1 MDKQLAARLA
11 KLTPAQRELLQNRLG
26 SRPPTPVDDS
36 NAIAIIGMGCRMPGA
51 DSPDAF
57 WDLIQHQR
65 ESVGPVPP
73 SRWDRDQYYDPSGRT
88 PGKMSVDAM
97 GAVSN
102 VDMFDPAF
110 FGIAPRE
117 ASRMD
122 PQQRLLLEVAWETI
136 EDAGVPIER
145 LSSTQTGVFIGI
157 GGTDYSKIPARYP
170 DYFEQIDAHMGTGNA
185 LSIAA
190 GRISY
195 LFDLQGPS
203 FIVDTA
209 CSSALVAVHSA
220 VISLLRGESDA
231 AIAGGVNLILS
242 PETTIA
248 FSKARMLS
256 PDGRCRSF
264 DENANGYVR
273 GEGCGLILL
282 KRAADAIRDGDRIL
296 AMIRGSAVNQDG
308 RTSGITAPS
317 GSAQQRVIREAM
329 KAAGVSVDDLTYIEA
344 HGTGTPLGDPIE
356 LMALAETFAAR
367 NDNLPPLHIG
377 SVKANIG
384 HTETVSGIAGLIKVL
399 KMCQHEWIAGQ
410 ANFDKLNPNAK
421 LDPKRLKIA
430 TENQAWIPSK
440 HGRFLAGVSSFG
452 FGGTNAH
459 VILEKASQD
468 TTANQEPSRVP
479 PCFFLPLS
487 TRSDDAI
494 PMAARQAWDRLCDP
508 AMTDAMQTHNLCGSY
523 AKYRSTLTHRAVAFG
538 ETQSELCKGL
548 QRLAEGVATKQVV
561 SGRPVH
567 GRRPRIALLF
577 TGQGSQ
583 YAGMAS
589 GLISTLPSFQS
600 SLESCAAILDPVLDL
615 SLVELLCDDVPSR
628 SLDDTAMAQPA
639 ITAVQIALV
648 DSLADVG
655 IVPHVVAGHSIGEI
669 AALYAAKALSKE
681 QALMLAAHR
690 GRHMGDLPACG
701 TMTAVLAAASQV
713 QNWIDELQ
721 SEAVIAAINGD
732 QNTVIAGTH
741 HAVQQ
746 IVSKAEAAGTV
757 CRPLKVSHAF
767 HSPLMQDATDPLRAS
782 LLQWVG
788 DVKLPPYITFV
799 SSVTGT
805 VHEGSISV
813 DYWIDHLLN
822 PVRFHDVMN
831 ELATQ
836 NIDLAIEIGPRPQL
850 TGMIRRSLKTD
861 DGEPLLR
868 TVDTLHP
875 DDHDY
880 TNWIR
885 AVATAWCVGAPVDFG
900 VIDRIYPS
908 RRVPLP
914 TYPFV
919 RQRCWHSP
927 PALES
932 GIGGQSIHPILGT
945 RQRLASGGM
954 LFISHLAVNKP
965 GYLSEHVVAESVT
978 VPAAAWIDALGIAA
992 KELFGELSFELF
1004 EITIHRALF
1013 LHKDQAVEIQTT
1025 ADPIQSGQSQI
1036 QIHSRPQG
1044 SDSEWTLSATCRV
1057 KKSGGTILAALK
1069 RLNPAEATLVDRA
1082 AFYESLAESGLR
1094 YGELFQ
1100 PLRSILTQDAVAS
1113 AGLEIDTS
1121 LVSEAKRS
1129 MVHPTL
1135 LDGALQL
1142 IATTMPESI
1151 RESAD
1156 PPTFLPVGVDR
1167 VVTQDGNEIV
1177 SAVVRRHPNTTDQ
1190 WNEVVADVQL
1200 LDRDDRICVS
1210 LQGVRC
1216 KRLQK
1221 DHARYQIDPHQW
1233 IYESVWNPVSVK
1245 NPQANA
1251 HPIAPAIRHF
1261 GSANYQTLI
1270 PATWEQNS
1278 QQEHWLWTQPRTHD
1292 DVEASVCELLEFI
1305 QSAVRQPKTPL
1316 VSLVLQRAFSIN
1328 GDDNL
1333 PASAALAAMARVA
1346 ANEYPALQIRV
1357 LDVTKCDAASTEPV
1371 MAWLARQSDETELAF
1386 RKNQFLS
1393 PRLHPS
1399 PRSFS
1404 KASAESQLPI
1414 PLSGSYRIRLDG
1426 TNRTEGLW
1434 VERMAMPTPKPDE
1447 VVISVDA
1454 VGLNF
1459 SDVLKAMG
1467 LYPGISDD
1475 VVPLGIEASGTVTA
1489 IGDQVQSV
1497 AVGDK
1502 VMGVVPYGFA
1512 SDAATKEYLVTQV
1525 PPGISPQE
1533 AASIPVAYMTAH
1545 YALRNIG
1552 RLAAGESV
1560 LIHAAAGG
1568 VGLAAIEVAQSVGAT
1583 VFATAGSKL
1592 KRRLLSMLGIDP
1604 QNIFDSRD
1612 IDSLHAIG
1620 ARTNGRGVDVVLNSL
1635 PGEWINRSLE
1645 LLAAHGRFLEI
1656 GKTDIYQNR
1665 QLGLLPFQDNLTYS
1679 AIDLD
1684 RLFRHRP
1691 NEVRTL
1697 FAEVAEQFAKG
1708 IYQPKPITTF
1718 ALSDLPASL
1727 RFMSARRNIGKIVV
1741 SPEKSSCVASRDHV
1755 TADGSYLISGG
1766 SGAIAA
1772 GVTRRLIQRGA
1783 TKVVLL
1789 ARRSATEPVDALI
1802 AWAKENGAECHYLQC
1817 DCTNQDE
1824 LVAALQRLPE
1834 SMRPI
1839 VGVIHTAGLLDDSL
1853 LHEMTPESVARVL
1866 RPKVDGAIALAKATE
1881 DQPLTMFNM
1890 LGSVASVFGSPGQ
1903 ANYAA
1908 ANGFLDAF
1916 ASSRRK
1922 QGLPANVVHW
1932 GPWSSAGM
1940 ADDPTRLKNLA
1951 SRGLR
1956 PLRFDAALDLLIDA
1970 GNPACPQSRVVVD
1983 ANWHQMFS
1991 TIPESSVPSVLRSL
2005 HSANGQ
2011 PQSEVVS
2018 AKDDALL
2025 MELRLLD
2032 HDARCER
2039 LEVYFSEQLGKIMS
2053 LDPTS
2058 FDRSESLG
2066 SLGLDSLMA
2075 IELKNTI
2082 EAKLAIV
2089 IPISHFMDEP
2099 SIATLAKIAAEIIVD
2114 DAAEADLEQASSVA
2128 SQ

>member
-11 KLTPAQRELLQNRLG
+11 KLTPAQRALLQNRLG
-26 SRPPTPVDDS
+26 SRPPSAVNDS

-57 WDLIQHQR
+57 WDLIQQQR
-65 ESVGPVPP
+65 ESVGPVPA
-73 SRWDRDQYYDPSGRT
+73 SRWDRDQYFDPSGRT

-145 LSSTQTGVFIGI
+145 LSGTQTGVFIGI

-220 VISLLRGESDA
+220 VISLLRGESNA

-273 GEGCGLILL
+273 GEGCGLILM
-282 KRAADAIRDGDRIL
+282 KRAADAVRDGDRIL

-317 GSAQQRVIREAM
+317 GSAQQRVIRNAM
-329 KAAGVSVDDLTYIEA
+329 KAAEISVDDLTYIEA

-356 LMALAETFAAR
+356 LMALSETFAAR
-367 NDNLPPLHIG
+367 DENLPPVHIG

-384 HTETVSGIAGLIKVL
+384 HTETVSGIAGMIKVL
-399 KMCQHEWIAGQ
+399 KMCQHQWIAGQ
-410 ANFDKLNPNAK
+410 ANFGKLNPNAK
-421 LDPKRLKIA
+421 LDSNRLRIA
-430 TENQAWIPSK
+430 TENQAWTPNK
-440 HGRFLAGVSSFG
+440 QGRFLAGVSSFG

-459 VILEKASQD
+459 VILEKAVG
-468 TTANQEPSRVP
+468 TNTPEQEAPRVP

-487 TRSDDAI
+487 TRSEDAI
-494 PMAARQAWDRLCDP
+494 PKAARQALDRLTDSST
-508 AMTDAMQTHNLCGSY
+508 TDALRTHNLCGSY
-523 AKYRSTLTHRAVAFG
+523 AKYRSMLSYRAVALG
-538 ETQSELCKGL
+538 ESSSELSKGL
-548 QRLAEGVATKQVV
+548 QRLAEGVASKQAV

-589 GLISTLPSFQS
+589 GLVQTLPSFQQ
-600 SLESCAAILDPVLDL
+600 SLEACAAILDPVLNL
-615 SLVELLCDDVPSR
+615 SLLELICDDVPRR

-655 IVPHVVAGHSIGEI
+655 IVPDVVAGHSIGEI

-690 GRHMGDLPACG
+690 GRLMGELPQCG
-701 TMTAVLAAASQV
+701 TMTAVLASAAVV
-713 QNWIDELQ
+713 QQWIDELE
-721 SEAVIAAINGD
+721 SDAVIAAINGD

-741 HAVQQ
+741 EAVER
-746 IVSKAEAAGTV
+746 IVAKAEAAGTM

-767 HSPLMQDATDPLRAS
+767 HSPLMQDAADPLRAS
-782 LLQWVG
+782 LSQWVG
-788 DVKLPPYITFV
+788 DVKLPPYITLV
-799 SSVTGT
+799 SSVTGA
-805 VHEGSISV
+805 VQEGTIDV
-813 DYWIDHLLN
+813 DYWIRHLMS
-822 PVRFHDVMN
+822 PVRFGDVMA
-831 ELATQ
+831 ELANQ
-836 NIDLAIEIGPRPQL
+836 NIDLAIEVGPRPQL
-850 TGMIRRSLKTD
+850 TGMIRRSLKSD
-861 DGEPLLR
+861 AGEPLLR

-875 DDHDY
+875 DDNDY

-885 AVATAWCVGAPVDFG
+885 AVATAWCVGAPVDFSA
-900 VIDRIYPS
+900 IDRIYPS
-908 RRVPLP
+908 QRVALP

-932 GIGGQSIHPILGT
+932 GIGGQSVHPVLGS
-945 RQRLASGGM
+945 RQRLASGGL
-954 LFISHLAVNKP
+954 LFISHLAINKP

-992 KELFGELSFELF
+992 KELFGEFAFELF
-1004 EITIHRALF
+1004 EVTIHRALF
-1013 LHKDQAVEIQTT
+1013 LHKDQSVEIQTT
-1025 ADPIQSGQSQI
+1025 ADPIQGGQSQI
-1036 QIHSRPQG
+1036 QIHSRSQG
-1044 SDSEWTLSATCRV
+1044 DDSEWTLSATCRV
-1057 KKSGGTILAALK
+1057 KKASGTMLAALK
-1069 RLNPAEATLVDRA
+1069 SLSPSQATAVDRA
-1082 AFYESLAESGLR
+1082 GFYESLAASGLR

-1100 PLRSILTQDAVAS
+1100 PLRSILNQDHTSS
-1113 AGLEIDTS
+1113 AQLEIDAS

-1129 MVHPTL
+1129 LVHPTL

-1142 IATTMPESI
+1142 IATTMPASI
-1151 RESAD
+1151 RQSAD

-1167 VVTQDGNEIV
+1167 VVTQDGTEIA
-1177 SAVVRRHPNTTDQ
+1177 SAVVRRHENRNDQ
-1190 WNEVVADVQL
+1190 WSEVVADVQL
-1200 LDRDDRICVS
+1200 LDREGRICVS

-1221 DHARYQIDPHQW
+1221 DHTRYQMDPQQW
-1233 IYESVWNPVSVK
+1233 IYECSWTPVSVADG
-1245 NPQANA
+1245 NSGEDHDTYP
-1251 HPIAPAIRHF
+1251 IRHF
-1261 GSANYQTLI
+1261 GSAIYQTLI
-1270 PATWEQNS
+1270 PKTFEPS
-1278 QQEHWLWTQPRTHD
+1278 SSQEHWLWTQPHTHD

-1305 QSAVRQPKTPL
+1305 QTAVRQPTTPL
-1316 VSLVLQRAFSIN
+1316 VSLVLQSAFGIGNENSI
-1328 GDDNL
+1328 

-1346 ANEYPALQIRV
+1346 ANEYPALQIRM
-1357 LDVTKCDAASTEPV
+1357 LDVAVCDAASTEPV
-1371 MAWLARQSDETELAF
+1371 SSWLARQSNETELAF
-1386 RKNQFLS
+1386 RNGQFLS
-1393 PRLHPS
+1393 PRLMAS
-1399 PRSFS
+1399 PRSLS
-1404 KASAESQLPI
+1404 KPSDASQLPI
-1414 PLSGSYRIRLDG
+1414 PLSGSYRVRLDG

-1434 VERMAMPTPKPDE
+1434 VERMAMPKPKPDE

-1467 LYPGISDD
+1467 LYPGISDE

-1497 AVGDK
+1497 GIGDH
-1502 VMGVVPYGFA
+1502 VMGIVPYGFA
-1512 SDAATKEYLVTQV
+1512 SDVATKEYLLVKI
-1525 PPGISPQE
+1525 PSGISSQE

-1568 VGLAAIEVAQSVGAT
+1568 VGLAAIEVAHSVGAT
-1583 VFATAGSKL
+1583 VFATAGSEL

-1612 IDSLHAIG
+1612 IDSLHTIG
-1620 ARTNGRGVDVVLNSL
+1620 ARTGGRGVDVVLNSL

-1691 NEVRTL
+1691 EQVRTL

-1741 SPEKSSCVASRDHV
+1741 SPEKNATHDERDHV
-1755 TADGSYLISGG
+1755 TADGAYLISGG

-1772 GVTRRLIQRGA
+1772 GITRRLIQRGA

-1789 ARRSATEPVDALI
+1789 ARREATERVEALI
-1802 AWAKENGAECHYLQC
+1802 RWAEENGAECLYLQC

-1824 LVAALQRLPE
+1824 LLAAMRQLPPT
-1834 SMRPI
+1834 MRPV
-1839 VGVIHTAGLLDDSL
+1839 VGVIHTAGLLDDGL
-1853 LHEMTPESVARVL
+1853 MHEMTPESVARVL
-1866 RPKVDGAIALAKATE
+1866 RPKVDGAVALAKATE
-1881 DQPLTMFNM
+1881 DQPLRMFNM

-1908 ANGFLDAF
+1908 ANGFLEGF
-1916 ASSRRK
+1916 AARRRNE
-1922 QGLPANVVHW
+1922 GLPANVVHW

-1970 GNPACPQSRVVVD
+1970 GNPNGPRSRVMVD
-1983 ANWHQMFS
+1983 ANWHQMLS
-1991 TIPESSVPSVLRSL
+1991 SLPESAVPSIFRAL
-2005 HSANGQ
+2005 HTANGQ
-2011 PQSEVVS
+2011 SRSEAVS

-2025 MELRLLD
+2025 QELRLLD

-2039 LEVYFSEQLGKIMS
+2039 LEIYFSEQLGKIMS
-2053 LDPTS
+2053 LDPTTL
-2058 FDRSESLG
+2058 DRSESLG

-2082 EAKLAIV
+2082 ETKLAIV

-2099 SIATLAKIAAEIIVD
+2099 SIATLAKIAAEIIGA
-2114 DAAEADLEQASSVA
+2114 DAAEASHEQESSVA
-2128 SQ
+2128 SD